1 MSRKMDL
8 NLLQPLDAL
17 LIERNVTRAAAR
29 LYSTQPAL
37 SAQLTRLRAMFDDPL
52 LIPGSRGMTPTPR
65 ALEIAPRLSALING
79 LRSLL
84 EPEEFDAS
92 TAEATILI
100 SGPDVML
107 NMPAPYFSD
116 WAKTAPGI
124 KLALL
129 PLMRLSKPEI
139 DTKMATG
146 QLDLLITLRSE
157 IPDGLHVHHLFSES
171 FVCVARRDHP
181 FGNRTMT
188 TDDLCKLEHI
198 EVSPLGGEFTSEI
211 DTELHALGKTRK
223 VMASLPSFTLAERI
237 LCHSDFV
244 AIFPKTLARNSQDLL
259 RVYELPVDLPV
270 IELALGWHTRTHRSP
285 PHRWLRERLF
295 EAFREAINT

>member
-29 LYSTQPAL
+29 LDSSQPAL
-37 SAQLTRLRAMFDDPL
+37 SAQLTRLRSMFDDPL

-84 EPEEFDAS
+84 EPEAFDVS
-92 TAEATILI
+92 TAEATILV
-100 SGPDVML
+100 SGADLML
-107 NMPAPYFSD
+107 NVAAPYFSE
-116 WAKTAPGI
+116 WAKAAPGI

-139 DTKMATG
+139 DTQMATG
-146 QLDLLITLRSE
+146 QLDILITLRSE
-157 IPDGLHVHHLFSES
+157 LSHGLHVHHLFSES

-188 TDDLCKLEHI
+188 TDDLCELEHI

-211 DTELHALGKTRK
+211 DTELHALGKKRK
-223 VMASLPSFTLAERI
+223 VVASLPSFTLAERI

-244 AIFPKTLARNSQDLL
+244 AIFPRMLVRNNQNSL
-259 RVYELPVDLPV
+259 RFYELPVDVPAV
-270 IELALGWHTRTHRSP
+270 EVVLGWHTRTHRSP
-285 PHRWLRERLF
+285 PHRWMREKLI
-295 EAFREAINT
+295 ETFRDTTDT